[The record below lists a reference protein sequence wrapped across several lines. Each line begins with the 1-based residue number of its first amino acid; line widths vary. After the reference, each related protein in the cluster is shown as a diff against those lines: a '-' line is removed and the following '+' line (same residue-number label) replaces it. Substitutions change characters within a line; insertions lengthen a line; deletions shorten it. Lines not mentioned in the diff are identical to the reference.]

1 MVTDGRASFVIF
13 LYADGLIQWL
23 NRAQVGINAGDG
35 VRFFSHPDSNMVELL
50 DITFTSNVGKPGM
63 WVIRTDRE
71 GILIQDC
78 KNGRL
83 YITNKFILASYLHG
97 NTCFN

>member
-1 MVTDGRASFVIF
+1 MVTDGRASFVTF

-23 NRAQVGINAGDG
+23 NGAQVGVNAGDG

-71 GILIQDC
+71 GIPLRSCRKD

-83 YITNKFILASYLHG
+83 RNE
-97 NTCFN
+97 